1 MTAEASTVADQTFIS
16 LRDGSRTYV
25 GGEVLSKGGMGLVY
39 AVEPDMAIKCDPSKS
54 LLVEAERMEFFPST
68 ASILVDTAVPITGTS
83 REKVCIVM
91 KRLGASLEAIRD
103 RDKARIWSWATIASI
118 GVILL
123 DVSHEMHVR
132 GFADTDRHPGNYL
145 LDASNQSLLFPIDIG
160 EANPIDITTQ
170 RGKDIVLGELRQA
183 MVSLRYLVD
192 GDRRFFQE
200 KKFSFKDAS
209 LRRVLLAGS
218 PEEYVEIIEFLY
230 SKHPAIAEEQYE
242 WIRSKLVS
250 IAGPSFT
257 EGNVLW
263 S

>member
-1 MTAEASTVADQTFIS
+1 
-16 LRDGSRTYV
+16 
-25 GGEVLSKGGMGLVY
+25 
-39 AVEPDMAIKCDPSKS
+39 
-54 LLVEAERMEFFPST
+54 
-68 ASILVDTAVPITGTS
+68 
-83 REKVCIVM
+83 
-91 KRLGASLEAIRD
+91 
-103 RDKARIWSWATIASI
+103 
-118 GVILL
+118 
-123 DVSHEMHVR
+123 
-132 GFADTDRHPGNYL
+132 
-145 LDASNQSLLFPIDIG
+145 
-160 EANPIDITTQ
+160 
-170 RGKDIVLGELRQA
+170 